1 MASGLCV
8 PHQQAAH
15 MAAPTEGQNIKKIL
29 ANGEPSTHGAKQMGW
44 MAPAHGIRVPKL
56 WKRSSNHEPKE
67 PSAMEIT
74 TIGLDLAKNVF
85 QVHAI
90 NSASNVVVKRTL
102 RRSQMRRFFEQLDP
116 CLVGIEACGTSH
128 YWARE
133 ITRLGHEVRLMPPAY
148 VKPYVKR
155 GKTDASDAEAI
166 CEAVTRPTMR
176 YVAIKSPEQQAALAL
191 HRTRDLFVKQRT
203 QLVNMIRGLLAEFGI
218 EIRRGIGQALML
230 AKRIAAGDVPDTP
243 PLAAKV
249 IAGLAGQVLDLQ
261 VRLNEIERELLAW
274 HRSNDIAKRLA
285 TIPGIGPVCAT
296 ALAASVSDPHQF
308 RSGRQFAAWL
318 GLTPLQ
324 HSSGGKERLGRIS
337 KMGDKY
343 LRRLLVVGM
352 TSLIRRAKYKPE
364 AVDPWLADLLSR
376 KPARLVTVA
385 LANKAARVVWAIM
398 VRGGVYHRPAG
409 VTIPV

>member
-1 MASGLCV
+1 
-8 PHQQAAH
+8 
-15 MAAPTEGQNIKKIL
+15 
-29 ANGEPSTHGAKQMGW
+29 
-44 MAPAHGIRVPKL
+44 
-56 WKRSSNHEPKE
+56 
-67 PSAMEIT
+67 MEIT
-74 TIGLDLAKNVF
+74 TIGLDLAKNVY

-90 NSASNVVVKRTL
+90 NGVGEVVVRKAM
-102 RRSQMRRFFEQLDP
+102 RRAQVLRFFERLDP

-133 ITRLGHEVRLMPPAY
+133 IGKLGHQVRLMPPAY

-166 CEAVTRPTMR
+166 CEAVSRPTMR

-218 EIRRGIGQALML
+218 EIRRGITHALIL
-230 AKRIAAGDVPDTP
+230 AERIAAGEMPDIP
-243 PLAAKV
+243 GLAAKM
-249 IAGLAGQVLDLQ
+249 IMGLAGQILDLQ
-261 VRLNEIERELLAW
+261 ARLREIERELLAW
-274 HRSNDIAKRLA
+274 QRSSDIARRLA
-285 TIPGIGPVCAT
+285 TIPGVGTVCAT
-296 ALAASVSDPHQF
+296 ALAASVTDPHQF

-352 TSLIRRAKYKPE
+352 TSLVRRAKYKPN
-364 AVDPWLADLLSR
+364 AVDPKFADLLSR
-376 KPARLVTVA
+376 KPVRVVTVA
-385 LANKAARVVWAIM
+385 LANKTARVIWAIM
-398 VRGGVYHRPAG
+398 TRGGTYRAP
-409 VTIPV
+409 

>member
-1 MASGLCV
+1 M
-8 PHQQAAH
+8 
-15 MAAPTEGQNIKKIL
+15 T
-29 ANGEPSTHGAKQMGW
+29 
-44 MAPAHGIRVPKL
+44 
-56 WKRSSNHEPKE
+56 
-67 PSAMEIT
+67 EIT
-74 TIGLDLAKNVF
+74 TVGLDLAKNVF

-90 NSASNVVVKRTL
+90 NGAGDVAVSKAM
-102 RRSQMRRFFEQLDP
+102 RRSQMRRFFERLDP

-133 ITRLGHEVRLMPPAY
+133 ITKLGHEVRLMPPAY

-155 GKTDASDAEAI
+155 GKSDASDAEAI

-176 YVAIKSPEQQAALAL
+176 YVAIKSVDQQAALAL

-218 EIRRGIGQALML
+218 EIRRGIEQALML
-230 AKRIAAGDVPDTP
+230 AKRIMAGGVPEIP

-249 IAGLAGQVLDLQ
+249 IAGLAGQALNLQ
-261 VRLNEIERELLAW
+261 ARLREIEHELLSW
-274 HRSNDIAKRLA
+274 HRSNDVAKRVA
-285 TIPGIGPVCAT
+285 TIPGIGTVCAT
-296 ALAASVSDPHQF
+296 ALAAAVTDPHQF

-324 HSSGGKERLGRIS
+324 HSSGGKVRLGRIS

-352 TSLIRRAKYKPE
+352 TSLIRRAKYKPD

-398 VRGGVYHRPAG
+398 VRGGVYRRPASAG
-409 VTIPV
+409 AMAPV

>member
-1 MASGLCV
+1 
-8 PHQQAAH
+8 
-15 MAAPTEGQNIKKIL
+15 
-29 ANGEPSTHGAKQMGW
+29 
-44 MAPAHGIRVPKL
+44 
-56 WKRSSNHEPKE
+56 
-67 PSAMEIT
+67 
-74 TIGLDLAKNVF
+74 
-85 QVHAI
+85 
-90 NSASNVVVKRTL
+90 
-102 RRSQMRRFFEQLDP
+102 
-116 CLVGIEACGTSH
+116 
-128 YWARE
+128 
-133 ITRLGHEVRLMPPAY
+133 MPPAY

-176 YVAIKSPEQQAALAL
+176 FVAIKSPEQQAMLAL

-203 QLVNMIRGLLAEFGI
+203 QIVNMIRSLLAEFGI
-218 EIRRGIGQALML
+218 EIRRGIEQALIV
-230 AKRIAAGDVPDTP
+230 ARRIAADNIPDVP

-261 VRLNEIERELLAW
+261 ARLRELERDLLTW
-274 HRSNDIAKRLA
+274 HRSSDVAKRLA
-285 TIPGIGPVCAT
+285 TIPGIGTVCAT
-296 ALAASVSDPHQF
+296 ALAASVTDPQQF

-352 TSLIRRAKYKPE
+352 TSLVRRAKYKPDS
-364 AVDPWLADLLSR
+364 VDPWLADLLSR

-398 VRGGVYHRPAG
+398 VRGGVYRRPISAA
-409 VTIPV
+409 TAA

>member
-1 MASGLCV
+1 
-8 PHQQAAH
+8 
-15 MAAPTEGQNIKKIL
+15 
-29 ANGEPSTHGAKQMGW
+29 
-44 MAPAHGIRVPKL
+44 
-56 WKRSSNHEPKE
+56 
-67 PSAMEIT
+67 MEIT

-90 NSASNVVVKRTL
+90 NGAGEVVVRKTL
-102 RRSQMRRFFEQLDP
+102 RRAQMRRFFEQLDP

-133 ITRLGHEVRLMPPAY
+133 ISKLGHEVRLMPPAY

-218 EIRRGIGQALML
+218 EIRRGIEQALML
-230 AKRIAAGDVPDTP
+230 AKRIATDDMPDIP
-243 PLAAKV
+243 PLAAKM

-261 VRLNEIERELLAW
+261 ARLGEIERELLAW

-285 TIPGIGPVCAT
+285 TIPGSA
-296 ALAASVSDPHQF
+296 
-308 RSGRQFAAWL
+308 RSAPQRSRPRSP
-318 GLTPLQ
+318 T
-324 HSSGGKERLGRIS
+324 RIS
-337 KMGDKY
+337 SAPDGSSPP
-343 LRRLLVVGM
+343 G
-352 TSLIRRAKYKPE
+352 
-364 AVDPWLADLLSR
+364 
-376 KPARLVTVA
+376 
-385 LANKAARVVWAIM
+385 WA
-398 VRGGVYHRPAG
+398 
-409 VTIPV
+409 

>member
-1 MASGLCV
+1 MEV
-8 PHQQAAH
+8 
-15 MAAPTEGQNIKKIL
+15 
-29 ANGEPSTHGAKQMGW
+29 ST
-44 MAPAHGIRVPKL
+44 V
-56 WKRSSNHEPKE
+56 
-67 PSAMEIT
+67 
-74 TIGLDLAKNVF
+74 GLDLAKNVF

-90 NSASNVVVKRTL
+90 NSADEVIVRKSL
-102 RRSQMRRFFEQLDP
+102 RRAQMLRFFEQLEP

-133 ITRLGHEVRLMPPAY
+133 ISKCGHDVRLMPPAY

-176 YVAIKSPEQQAALAL
+176 FVAIKSPEQQAMLAL
-191 HRTRDLFVKQRT
+191 HRTRNLFVKQRT
-203 QLVNMIRGLLAEFGI
+203 QLVNMIRSLLAEFGV
-218 EIRRGIGQALML
+218 EIRRGIEQAL
-230 AKRIAAGDVPDTP
+230 AVARRIASDEVPELP
-243 PLAAKV
+243 PLTAKV
-249 IAGLAGQVLDLQ
+249 IASLSEQILDLQ
-261 VRLNEIERELLAW
+261 TKLRELERELLVW
-274 HRSNDIAKRLA
+274 HRSSNVAKRLA
-285 TIPGIGPVCAT
+285 TILAIGTVCAS
-296 ALAASVSDPHQF
+296 ALAASVTDPQQF

-318 GLTPLQ
+318 GLTPLR

-352 TSLIRRAKYKPE
+352 TSLVRRAKYKSE

-398 VRGGVYHRPAG
+398 ARGGVYHRATG
-409 VTIPV
+409 TTASA